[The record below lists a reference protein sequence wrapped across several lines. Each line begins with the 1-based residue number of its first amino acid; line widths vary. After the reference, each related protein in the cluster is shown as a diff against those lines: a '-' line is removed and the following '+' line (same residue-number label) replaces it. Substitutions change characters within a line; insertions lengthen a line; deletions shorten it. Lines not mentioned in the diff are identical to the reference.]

1 MRVCRVRPDVPAV
14 TREFD
19 YLVPETLTD
28 PIGVGTVVR
37 VPLHGRRVRG
47 WVVADG
53 VTPATPVGRLVPVH
67 RVVSA
72 GPPAAVVDLAR
83 WAARR
88 WAGPDT
94 AFLRAASPPNV
105 VTPTDPVEPAAA
117 VHPVG
122 APPADLGGS
131 WPDAPVR
138 VVTCLRTRRS
148 TLSLRMEAPTR
159 ARTLVVEVAV
169 VTAGSSALV
178 KRTGVLRK

>member
-1 MRVCRVRPDVPAV
+1 V

-138 VVTCLRTRRS
+138 VVTWPPALDRRELV
-148 TLSLRMEAPTR
+148 LSACAPEGT
-159 ARTLVVEVAV
+159 TLV
-169 VTAGSSALV
+169 LV
-178 KRTGVLRK
+178 PGPGPRPWCAPSPGPGGRCCTTTVR